1 MDSGAE
7 GEGQDGYE
15 DHILLP
21 MSGATFHNGQGKP
34 SQRRTFEM
42 AIGARSDSSLNG
54 MIQRLLRRFGVADR
68 CSQINIKKL
77 KVSLSV
83 KNFKLTPEFPKGRL
97 FDSDSEE
104 Q

>member
-21 MSGATFHNGQGKP
+21 MSGATYHDGQEKP
-34 SQRRTFEM
+34 SVRWAFEM

-54 MIQRLLRRFGVADR
+54 MIQRLRGGFGVADG
-68 CSQINIKKL
+68 CSQLNIKKF
-77 KVSLSV
+77 KVSLSL
-83 KNFKLTPEFPKGRL
+83 KNFKHTPEFPKGRL
-97 FDSDSEE
+97 FEIDSEE